1 MFVVMIR
8 TVILYILVFVVMR
21 LMGKRQVGQLQPYEL
36 AVAIMISALAA
47 VSMEDIS
54 IPLINSIIPIVLI
67 MSMQIIVSTFS
78 LNSKGARNILCG
90 RPSVVVENGKIVEN
104 ELKSLRVNLND
115 ILEQLRLAG
124 YYNISDVEFAIM
136 ETNGQLSVI
145 PKSQKRPLNPEDI
158 GINTSYEGLCHSL
171 IIDGEIDYDSLRK
184 VGLREKWLQEELKK
198 FGIKDIREV
207 FFASID
213 VQGKLYFQKK
223 DAKKNNNMEEG
234 EVP

>member
-90 RPSVVVENGKIVEN
+90 RPSVVVENGKIVEE
-104 ELKSLRVNLND
+104 ELKNLRVNLND

-145 PKSQKRPLNPEDI
+145 PKSQKRPLNPEDMN
-158 GINTSYEGLCHSL
+158 INTSYEGLCHSL
-171 IIDGEIDYDSLRK
+171 IVDGQIDYDSLKK
-184 VGLREKWLQEELKK
+184 VGLNEKWLREELRK
-198 FGIKDIREV
+198 FGIKDIENV
-207 FFASID
+207 FSASID
-213 VQGKLYFQKK
+213 THGNLYFQKK
-223 DAKKNNNMEEG
+223 QDKENKNMKEG
-234 EVP
+234 EAS